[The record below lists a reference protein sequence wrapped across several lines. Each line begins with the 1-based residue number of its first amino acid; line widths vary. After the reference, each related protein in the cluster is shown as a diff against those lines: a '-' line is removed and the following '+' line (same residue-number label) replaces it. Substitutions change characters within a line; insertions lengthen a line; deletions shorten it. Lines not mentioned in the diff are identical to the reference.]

1 MVFENLTTVN
11 IQKIFYMKTIKFKYF
26 STGVHDFT
34 RGDFFIV
41 HKGCLYLFF
50 DLKHFRYFTFDSIVV
65 WFGNH
70 L

>member
-1 MVFENLTTVN
+1 MVFENLTSVN

-50 DLKHFRYFTFDSIVV
+50 DLIKAF
-65 WFGNH
+65 
-70 L
+70 